1 MKKVKLSL
9 DALSV
14 ESFAVTAERGGG
26 TVGALSETETRIG
39 RTECRACPSDG
50 GTCWNQ
56 ETCGGYCTDYYPSCA
71 SGCLE
76 CTG

>member
-9 DALSV
+9 DALAV
-14 ESFAVTAERGGG
+14 ESFAVTAEREGG

-39 RTECRACPSDG
+39 RTECRACPTDV
-50 GTCWNQ
+50 TCLYQ

-71 SGCLE
+71 SGCVE
-76 CTG
+76 CTD